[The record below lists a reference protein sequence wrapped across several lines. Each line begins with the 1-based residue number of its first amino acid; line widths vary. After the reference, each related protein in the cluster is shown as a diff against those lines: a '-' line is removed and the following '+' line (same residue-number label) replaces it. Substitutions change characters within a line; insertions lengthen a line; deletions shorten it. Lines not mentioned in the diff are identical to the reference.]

1 MFSRLS
7 SIGIVKKTT
16 ERLSRKRAAR
26 GSFVQEKIPLKP
38 DETIPEVSDS
48 ERLLEE
54 EEEYLIVDI
63 KDDGTPEVSKESP
76 DYSLKLDFPSKEPK
90 KAPAIGLASLVQRDK
105 NFENVPL

>member
-26 GSFVQEKIPLKP
+26 GSFVQEKIPPKP

-48 ERLLEE
+48 ERLL

-90 KAPAIGLASLVQRDK
+90 KAPAIGFASLVQRDK